1 MSFFSIGLIR
11 FLVRHAR
18 AVKHIR
24 LFMTLI
30 ILAGVIG
37 GVSNAVL
44 LAMINKL
51 LSGSSVTLSFMLTF
65 AVLCIVLPVSR
76 FLSEVLLLTLSAKAM
91 LELRYQLSR
100 RILAAPLR
108 RLEELG
114 PHRLLASLA
123 EDVPTIGNTMGHIP
137 ILSLHFSIV
146 VGCLIYLGWLSWK
159 VLLGV
164 LAFMMIG
171 FLTYK
176 VPLKIGA
183 RAYAAARDEWD
194 RLFGHFEAVTNGV
207 KELKLHRAR
216 RESFLSEALY
226 RTADSLRRHGM
237 IGHMMF
243 AGASCWGQGLFF
255 ILIGLILYFA
265 PGLPGVNAQTLIGYS
280 LIVLYIMTPLQMI
293 FTLLPSFAN
302 ASVAMRKIDNLNL
315 PLHEEKNDNNASQP
329 TIPASGELLRLSG
342 VTHSYRGDNG
352 TDGFVLGPINLEI
365 KPGELMFITGGNGSG
380 KTTLAKLLLGLYVP
394 EKGEI
399 YLNGELITDE
409 KREEYRQHFSA
420 VFSDFYL
427 FRTLFGLNS
436 GHLDRTARDYLAR
449 LQLDHKVKV
458 EDGELSTVELSQGQ
472 RKRLALLAA
481 YLEDRPIYLFDEWA
495 ADQDPVFKEI
505 FYYQLLP
512 ELKSK
517 GKAVVIISHDDR
529 YYSVADRVIKL
540 DYGKVQPE
548 IKTTAAI

>member
-1 MSFFSIGLIR
+1 MSFLSIGLIR

-24 LFMTLI
+24 LLMTLI
-30 ILAGVIG
+30 IVAGVIG
-37 GVSNAVL
+37 GISNAVL

-51 LSGSSVTLSFMLTF
+51 LSGSSVTASFMLTF
-65 AVLCIVLPVSR
+65 AALCIVLPVSR
-76 FLSEVLLLTLSAKAM
+76 FLSEAILLTISAKAM

-146 VGCLIYLGWLSWK
+146 AGCLIYLGWLSWK

-265 PGLPGVNAQTLIGYS
+265 PGLPGVTGQTLIGYS
-280 LIVLYIMTPLQMI
+280 LIILYMMTPLQMI

-315 PLHEEKNDNNASQP
+315 PLEEENNNHTSQP
-329 TIPASGELLRLSG
+329 TVRASGELLRLSG
-342 VTHSYRGDNG
+342 VTHSYGRDNG
-352 TDGFVLGPINLEI
+352 TNGFVLGPVNLEI
-365 KPGELMFITGGNGSG
+365 KGGELLFITGGNGSG

-394 EKGEI
+394 DQGEI
-399 YLNGELITDE
+399 YLNGELVTNE
-409 KREEYRQHFSA
+409 KREQYRQHFSA

-436 GHLDRTARDYLAR
+436 GHLDHTAQDYLAR

-458 EDGELSTVELSQGQ
+458 EGGELSTLELSQGQ
-472 RKRLALLAA
+472 RKRLALLTA

-495 ADQDPVFKEI
+495 ADQDPIFKEI

-529 YYSVADRVIKL
+529 YYSVADRVVKL

-548 IKTTAAI
+548 IKTTAAT